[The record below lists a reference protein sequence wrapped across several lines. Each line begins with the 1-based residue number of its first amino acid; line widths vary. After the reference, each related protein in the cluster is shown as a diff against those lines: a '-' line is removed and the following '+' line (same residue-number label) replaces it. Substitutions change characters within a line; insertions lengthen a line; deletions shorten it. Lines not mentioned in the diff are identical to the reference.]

1 MEEPWERSLSVL
13 NTRENI
19 VIKKWGYVRFID
31 VDMVLCYRKSACE
44 WTLRGRGQEKKE
56 IFV

>member
-1 MEEPWERSLSVL
+1 MGQRPLSVR
-13 NTRENI
+13 NMREKI
-19 VIKKWGYVRFID
+19 AIKKWGYVRFID

-44 WTLRGRGQEKKE
+44 WTLRGGDQEKKE